1 MRTVA
6 GPETAAPAMAPQ
18 TRMSMLSR
26 PVRAIGWLGGLG
38 ALVLSISAAIS
49 LGAVAIPL
57 GTVWGVL
64 LDRAAPGL
72 IEPGWSAG
80 RAAIVWDIRMPR
92 ALLAA
97 LVGAGLALVGAV
109 LQSVTRNPLA
119 DPYLLG
125 ISSGGAFGAIL
136 ALLHTGMFVGP
147 ATVPMMAFLGALSA
161 TGIVL
166 VLANFANATSADRLV
181 LTGVAVSFI
190 VMSLANAL
198 IFLGDP
204 RASHT
209 VVFWMLGGLGL
220 AQWSY
225 LLFPAIVLLV
235 AGIWLRSVAPSLN
248 AMTIGDES
256 AATLG
261 IPVARFRLAV
271 FVVGALVTGVM
282 VAYSGVIG
290 FVGLM
295 IPHIVRLLVG
305 GDAARVVPVAM
316 LTGATFLIWAD
327 IAARTLMRPED
338 IPIGVITGVVG
349 GAFFIWLLKH
359 RSGRM

>member
-1 MRTVA
+1 MRID
-6 GPETAAPAMAPQ
+6 PSSERAAPALAAQ
-18 TRMSMLSR
+18 TRLSTFLR
-26 PVRAIGWLGGLG
+26 PVRAAGWLTGCA

-49 LGAVAIPL
+49 FGAVAIPP
-57 GTVWGVL
+57 GTVWGII
-64 LDRAAPGL
+64 LDRIAPGL
-72 IEPGWSAG
+72 IEPGWSTG
-80 RAAIVWDIRMPR
+80 RMAIVWEVRLPR

-119 DPYLLG
+119 DPHLLG

-136 ALLHTGMFVGP
+136 ALLHTGMFLGP
-147 ATVPMMAFLGALSA
+147 ATVPAMAFLGALCTA
-161 TGIVL
+161 GIVL
-166 VLANFANATSADRLV
+166 MLANVANATSADRLV

-225 LLFPAIVLLV
+225 LFLPALILLG
-235 AGIWLRSVAPSLN
+235 AGAWLWHAAPCLN

-256 AATLG
+256 ASTLG
-261 IPVARFRLAV
+261 IPVVRFRLAV
-271 FVVGALVTGVM
+271 FVVAALVTGVM
-282 VAYSGVIG
+282 VAYSGIIG

-295 IPHIVRLLVG
+295 IPHMVRPLVG
-305 GDAARVVPVAM
+305 GDAARVVPVSM
-316 LTGATFLIWAD
+316 LMGAIFLIWAD

-338 IPIGVITGVVG
+338 IPIGVITGLVG
-349 GAFFIWLLKH
+349 GGFFIWLL
-359 RSGRM
+359 RVRPYQG